1 MMSANHSDYIF
12 FINNY
17 PSVIH
22 MDWYDTIIGI
32 NHKETY
38 TLKKSIDKKN
48 MHRILQYY
56 LFKKKY
62 LPNFF
67 QFQEKYNWY
76 RLILNI
82 NKVMLCAAII
92 ELKCPSYLFIKDYAD
107 KLKDY
112 LGEENFKQLSFIYN
126 TYTPCLKKQHP
137 FFGCENFIFDV
148 TEYSSRLFNSIII
161 DDQYSFLAKIALPMT
176 DNIIDT
182 ELSVH
187 DLLRIQ
193 KFIYG

>member
-1 MMSANHSDYIF
+1 MMLANHSDYIF

-17 PSVIH
+17 PLTIH

-32 NHKETY
+32 KYKEKHTFKEN
-38 TLKKSIDKKN
+38 LNKKN

-67 QFQEKYNWY
+67 QFQENYAWY
-76 RLILNI
+76 RLVLNI

-107 KLKDY
+107 KIKDY

-126 TYTPCLKKQHP
+126 TYGTKTKKHP
-137 FFGCENFIFDV
+137 FFGYENFIFDL
-148 TEYSSRLFNSIII
+148 TEYGSRLFNSIII
-161 DDQYSFLAKIALPMT
+161 DNPHSVLAKIALPMT
-176 DNIIDT
+176 DSCIDT
-182 ELSVH
+182 ELSIN

-193 KFIYG
+193 KFIYD